1 MFLRLV
7 IYLSLHPRIAVLVNT
22 IKEAAD
28 DIVHFVITFT
38 LLYTVLA
45 FLSFWMFGSSQM
57 VYNTFGDA
65 MLTQFKMLIGE
76 WPWTENTD
84 PQLFIYLLTY
94 ALIMFFILLNFFL
107 AIVVDTFTR
116 VQEVVQ
122 ETQVEKS
129 FF

>member
-1 MFLRLV
+1 
-7 IYLSLHPRIAVLVNT
+7 
-22 IKEAAD
+22 
-28 DIVHFVITFT
+28 
-38 LLYTVLA
+38 
-45 FLSFWMFGSSQM
+45 
-57 VYNTFGDA
+57 

-76 WPWTENTD
+76 WPWTSTTD

-122 ETQVEKS
+122 ETLTEKAFFSDCADVIGYLWKCKTLGWPNPMKVEEYLNMQLMDED
-129 FF
+129 